1 MAHNLLY
8 ININADYYARWWW
21 WRGNQIFIGIYI
33 KNISML
39 SRYNISLYMYNI
51 LNYHNYIF
59 NF

>member
-1 MAHNLLY
+1 MLTIMHGGGA
-8 ININADYYARWWW
+8 AG
-21 WRGNQIFIGIYI
+21 GNQIFIGIYI

-59 NF
+59 NSD

>member
-1 MAHNLLY
+1 MHGGGVGG
-8 ININADYYARWWW
+8 
-21 WRGNQIFIGIYI
+21 GNQIFIGIYI